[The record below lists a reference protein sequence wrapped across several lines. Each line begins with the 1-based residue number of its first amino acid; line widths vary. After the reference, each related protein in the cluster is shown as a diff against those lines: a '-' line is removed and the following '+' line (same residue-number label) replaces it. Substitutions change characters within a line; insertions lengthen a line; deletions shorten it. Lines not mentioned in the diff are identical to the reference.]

1 MKWYK
6 VSTSFVFLFSNYQTL
21 AILSTSLDFA
31 HNFLNVSQVEV
42 QDFAVSG
49 SNRKNY
55 RLVLTNGNR
64 FILTENDFVAE
75 NRTFFYLSRMWNQ
88 QGIQVPKLLAVNSTE
103 TCYLQE
109 DLGNIDLL
117 GVLQNEGYTESV
129 FEIYAKSIMHLA
141 QMQIQ
146 LKRQIDYTQ
155 CYDFQVF
162 DQKVVQN
169 DMFYFKNFF
178 LDRLDLPYKKEALIA
193 EITTLATHIQDLP
206 ADYFL
211 YRDFQARN
219 IMLKDRQ
226 PYFIDFQGGMKGF
239 LGYDLVSLL
248 YQAKAQLPQ
257 EWKTRL
263 TQIYFDIFVE
273 QEKVPRSVLEQGYK
287 YALIVR
293 FYQLLGAYGLRGLV
307 ERKTH
312 FLESIQLHLQ
322 HMHILTD
329 RGYLE
334 EFPYLK
340 QLNNLLT
347 SPEIME
353 KVKQFKP

>member
-1 MKWYK
+1 MKCYK

-21 AILSTSLDFA
+21 SISNTSLVFA
-31 HNFLNVSQVEV
+31 QNFFNVSQLEV
-42 QDFAVSG
+42 QDLAVSG
-49 SNRKNY
+49 SNRKNF
-55 RLVLTNGNR
+55 RLVLPNENHY
-64 FILTENDFVAE
+64 ILTENEFVAE
-75 NRTFFYLSRMWNQ
+75 NRTFFYLSRMWNH
-88 QGIQVPKLLAVNSTE
+88 QGIQVPKLLAVNSSE

-117 GVLQNEGYTESV
+117 NVLQKEGYTESV

-141 QMQIQ
+141 QLQIQ
-146 LKRQIDYTQ
+146 LKNHIDYDQ
-155 CYDFQVF
+155 CYDFHVF
-162 DQKVVQN
+162 DHKVVQN

-178 LDRLDLPYKKEALIA
+178 LDRLDLPYQKAALIE
-193 EITTLATHIQDLP
+193 EITTLATCIQNLP

-219 IMLKDRQ
+219 IMLKDHE

-257 EWKTRL
+257 EWKIRL
-263 TQIYFDIFVE
+263 TQIYFDIFLE

-307 ERKTH
+307 ERKSH

-322 HMHILTD
+322 NIHLLTD
-329 RGYLE
+329 GGYLE

-347 SPEIME
+347 STEVME